1 MALMTFFLIFR
12 VLGLP
17 NGDET
22 FSRYMYNIRILNNEG
37 IVKNIIIGIACSL
50 IFLLPGL
57 FIIIIPSFT
66 WSLESALKE
75 ILPPDSWLI
84 FASLSSG
91 IFEEIVFRGVIL
103 VVLLKK
109 GFNKYQAIFLTSL
122 LFGSAHLI
130 NLFMGRELSE
140 VLFQMIGSFLLGL
153 VLSYLF
159 IQTNSLLPPIILHYS
174 INAFWRLFLYIFV
187 DATEYIFVTA
197 TWTLT
202 PLITIPLFLKMIG
215 RYSPFALNEYQT
227 SEY

>member
-1 MALMTFFLIFR
+1 M
-12 VLGLP
+12 
-17 NGDET
+17 
-22 FSRYMYNIRILNNEG
+22 
-37 IVKNIIIGIACSL
+37 KNIIIGIACSL